1 MTSLAV
7 GSACNAGITRF
18 WRISLQALSTRAL
31 LRLKLVH
38 CPSSLYVGGGGGG
51 GGGCFRLTRVA
62 PLAEQLPALDVAL
75 TVISIVAPGVTP
87 VVSSTAVRS
96 LALMVPAD
104 DVHSYRTVP

>member
-18 WRISLQALSTRAL
+18 CKISLQALSTRAL

-38 CPSSLYVGGGGGG
+38 CPSSLNVGSGGGGGG
-51 GGGCFRLTRVA
+51 GALRLTRVE
-62 PLAEQLPALDVAL
+62 PLAEQLPALEVAL
-75 TVISIVAPGVTP
+75 TVISIVEPGVTP

-96 LALMVPAD
+96 LALIVPAD
-104 DVHSYRTVP
+104 DVQS